1 MKLAVSRC
9 EIRQRAFTLSA
20 LLSLC
25 SLIVLL
31 VALVAPGLRRAN
43 LKAEQIRCA
52 ANLRHLGQAAL
63 MYAHADPFERFPNFS
78 GGAWPWDMEA
88 PGVTGLQ
95 NHGGRRDHFYCPAYP
110 EMNNDINWRWS
121 VSADGRYGF
130 RVTGYAFA
138 FQFSPRVRLTN
149 TTATL
154 NPAPFRDTGYLPKTS
169 ERVLIADATLSNGA
183 NETDR
188 NQKAPPCHFSPH
200 APHPGNRQKRSSG
213 AEDFFLAPE
222 SGSSC
227 PRARCAFCCRT
238 SVSLI

>member
-188 NQKAPPCHFSPH
+188 SRN
-200 APHPGNRQKRSSG
+200 N
-213 AEDFFLAPE
+213 
-222 SGSSC
+222 
-227 PRARCAFCCRT
+227 
-238 SVSLI
+238 